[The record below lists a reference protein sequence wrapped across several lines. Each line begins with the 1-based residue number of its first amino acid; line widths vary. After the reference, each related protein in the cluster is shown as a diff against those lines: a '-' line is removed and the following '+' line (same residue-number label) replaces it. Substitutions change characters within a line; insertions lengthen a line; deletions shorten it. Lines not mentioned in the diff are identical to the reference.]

1 MIHFKMSKRSEQM
14 FTREN
19 IQVAK
24 QKSLSDI
31 EHHL

>member
-1 MIHFKMSKRSEQM
+1 MIHFKMSKISEQM

-24 QKSLSDI
+24 QKTLSDI
-31 EHHL
+31 